1 MKKNRKLAVLLTTIV
16 LISLVS
22 VFVAQAK
29 GYEVPSLK
37 SKCSDNGSPWYDNT
51 PVIGVE
57 SAFGAELQLLL
68 DQTQNKSVCVING
81 RSFTRGLLA
90 GKQVVLFLS
99 GGSIYNS
106 ALTTQS
112 AFDHYNIAKLIFSGI
127 AGGIDPSLN
136 IGDVVIGTQSAEY
149 MELLAA
155 RENPDGTH
163 AIPPWFQVTQPPFE
177 FFYPQPNFVT
187 KKGGEPDR
195 EEAVRW
201 FPGDPQMVAVAE
213 KAATKVTLNKCGLD
227 TNGNQVCLS
236 TQPVVVSGNLVM
248 GPVFVDNARFRE
260 WVFADFNAQALAME
274 EVYHACYVNQKPC
287 LMLRS
292 LSDLA
297 GGGPGENEIGTF
309 FQVAA
314 NNSAMLVVEIV
325 KELEV
330 SGQEK

>member
-1 MKKNRKLAVLLTTIV
+1 MKKRLLAALLVAVLAVA
-16 LISLVS
+16 ISATAVNVKADTS
-22 VFVAQAK
+22 QDATK
-29 GYEVPSLK
+29 I
-37 SKCSDNGSPWYDNT
+37 KCKDDGKPWFDNT
-51 PVIGVE
+51 PVIGIE

-68 DQTQNKSVCVING
+68 DQTDNKSVCVING
-81 RSFTRGLLA
+81 RTFTRGKLA
-90 GKQVVLFLS
+90 GKQVVEFLS

-112 AFDHYNIAKLIFSGI
+112 AFDHYNITKLVFSGI
-127 AGGIDPSLN
+127 AGGIDPALK

-163 AIPPWFQVTQPPFE
+163 AIPPWFQVTQDPFL
-177 FFYPQPNFVT
+177 FFYPQANFVT
-187 KKGGEPDR
+187 KQGGEPDQ
-195 EEAVRW
+195 EEVVRW
-201 FPGDPQMVAVAE
+201 FPGDPKMIAVAE
-213 KAATKVTLNKCGLD
+213 KAASKITLNKCGLD
-227 TNGNQVCLS
+227 TNGNQVCLT

-274 EVYHACYVNQKPC
+274 EVYHACYVNAKPC

-309 FQVAA
+309 FRIAA
-314 NNSAMLVVEIV
+314 DNSATLVVEIIKRLDV
-325 KELEV
+325 K
-330 SGQEK
+330 

>member
-1 MKKNRKLAVLLTTIV
+1 MKKNRILATLLVV
-16 LISLVS
+16 LILILVS
-22 VFVAQAK
+22 AFVIPTK
-29 GYEVPSLK
+29 GYEMPGLK
-37 SKCSDNGSPWYDNT
+37 SKCPDDGSPWYDKT

-68 DQTQNKSVCVING
+68 DQTKNKSVCVING
-81 RSFTRGLLA
+81 RSFTRGSLE

-177 FFYPQPNFVT
+177 FFYPQGNFVT
-187 KKGGEPDR
+187 HRGGAPDQ
-195 EEAVRW
+195 EEVVRW
-201 FPGDPQMVAVAE
+201 FPGDPQMVAVAQ